1 MKDKCSSWENGSKE
15 VISFVRSRLLAAFQ
29 DLETITNKV
38 EVHGIILRAVLGT
51 RFFSLERIEMGTHA
65 QSRCWPYAWVSS
77 ISKALSGMQL
87 YFAHANDV
95 DSPMYDHSIAFL
107 SVLINISCI

>member
-51 RFFSLERIEMGTHA
+51 RFFSLERIEMGLTRNHVA
-65 QSRCWPYAWVSS
+65 GLMHGLAASLRHCLACSF
-77 ISKALSGMQL
+77 ILHMQMMSTVPCMIIPL
-87 YFAHANDV
+87 HF
-95 DSPMYDHSIAFL
+95 
-107 SVLINISCI
+107 